1 MVNEMD
7 DKITLNKTTLYHGVI
22 GVLVILLVVSVVTS
36 GFGIITNPTVT
47 VSIPTPT
54 VPQPSPAVPTPNPS
68 AAPAPAA
75 ISISS
80 LMDDD
85 VKLGSD
91 SAPIVLIEFSD
102 FQCPFCRKWHKESFN
117 SLETEY
123 IKTGKVQL
131 VYRDFPLSFHPG
143 AQKSAEAAECAR
155 EQNKWRE
162 MYDKINAEQE
172 KQGPGTAQFGGD
184 WSSSLKTWA
193 SQIAGIDTT
202 KFNQCLD
209 SGKYTSEV
217 QDDLNDGT
225 SVGVSGTPAFVIGK
239 RGGNGQLI
247 VGAQPYSTFKQAID
261 ALSN

>member
-1 MVNEMD
+1 V
-7 DKITLNKTTLYHGVI
+7 
-22 GVLVILLVVSVVTS
+22 
-36 GFGIITNPTVT
+36 
-47 VSIPTPT
+47 
-54 VPQPSPAVPTPNPS
+54 
-68 AAPAPAA
+68 PAPAA
-75 ISISS
+75 VSISS

-85 VKLGSD
+85 IKLGSD

-102 FQCPFCRKWHKESFN
+102 FQCPFCRKWHKESF
-117 SLETEY
+117 SLLENEY

-131 VYRDFPLSFHPG
+131 IYRDFPLSFHPG

-162 MYDKINAEQE
+162 MYDKINSEQE
-172 KQGPGTAQFGGD
+172 KQGPGTAQFDGD

-193 SQIAGIDTT
+193 SQITGIDTT

-209 SGKYTSEV
+209 TGKYANEV
-217 QDDLNDGT
+217 QDDMNDGA

-247 VGAQPYSTFKQAID
+247 VGAQPYEVFKQTID
-261 ALSN
+261 TLSN